1 MEILSLLDANKPEK
15 VKAALNQLIA
25 YFNRAAEIPN
35 ITKESLGLDMVDNT
49 RDLDK
54 PLSVAQQEY
63 IDRQNVKDVKLV
75 SDTKQIINS
84 DIEIANGKKL
94 FATRGDGSSVEWNNI
109 QNDEGFESLDL
120 GNEDLALRLFHSLI
134 DINGINVGR
143 NPKVV
148 IKDDNG
154 VKSVENIA
162 YKSDIQAAIA
172 ELINSAPETLDT
184 LNEIATAITG
194 NKSLIES
201 INAAIANKVSK
212 EDGKGLSA
220 NDYTDE
226 DKAKVQEVLT
236 SVQIQTMIDNSIENA
251 VTRALGGSY

>member
-15 VKAALNQLIA
+15 VKAALNKLIA
-25 YFNRAAEIPN
+25 YFNQAIEIPN

-54 PLSVAQQEY
+54 PLSVNQQEY
-63 IDRQNVKDVKLV
+63 IDRQNAKDVKLE
-75 SDTKQIINS
+75 SSTKQIIDS

-94 FATRGDGSSVEWNNI
+94 LATRGDGSSIEWNNI
-109 QNDEGFESLDL
+109 QNNEGFESLDL

-134 DINGINVGR
+134 DINGVNVGR

-148 IKDDNG
+148 IKDDSG

-184 LNEIATAITG
+184 LNEIAAAITG
-194 NKSLIES
+194 NTSLIETLNS
-201 INAAIANKVSK
+201 AIANKVSK
-212 EDGKGLSA
+212 EDGKGLSS
-220 NDYTDE
+220 NDYTDD
-226 DKAKVQEVLT
+226 DKEKVQAILT
-236 SVQIQTMIDNSIENA
+236 SSEIQAMIDASIENA
-251 VTRALGGSY
+251 VTSALGGSY